1 MNDQPVAANDSSTQ
15 PPESREEK
23 RVRLKREREQ
33 KKALAD
39 ERKRAKIAQQ
49 AQKKADERNARIKAG
64 EDATAIEEEE
74 RVRKLSA
81 EGIEQ
86 KRRYSAILLQA
97 QLPLQGVSSKNPE
110 WDDFKEPQLFSPEP
124 NRSSNVRSSH
134 CSQGMFRVTV
144 ASVTCCSDCLG
155 QRVTRVFDAF
165 ACVGAL
171 ASGGQG
177 AEEAQE
183 ERGRSRC
190 EGGVE
195 PGLVARDH
203 QGAQQDQGG
212 ARPEVSGGRVLGSER
227 LEAVLGQHRDRCGV
241 PHRREGEAPF
251 SQVTACLERDPGVLE
266 AKPLG
271 SG

>member
-1 MNDQPVAANDSSTQ
+1 LAVDVSRCPSHEKDIDVKGSDGNRQMKASDQPERRDDQSVMNDQPVAANDGTQ

-81 EGIEQ
+81 EGLEQ

-110 WDDFKEPQLFSPEP
+110 WDDFKEPQLVFLLSPIDHPTSEAHTA
-124 NRSSNVRSSH
+124 RKV
-134 CSQGMFRVTV
+134 CS
-144 ASVTCCSDCLG
+144 
-155 QRVTRVFDAF
+155 
-165 ACVGAL
+165 
-171 ASGGQG
+171 
-177 AEEAQE
+177 E
-183 ERGRSRC
+183 
-190 EGGVE
+190 
-195 PGLVARDH
+195 
-203 QGAQQDQGG
+203 
-212 ARPEVSGGRVLGSER
+212 
-227 LEAVLGQHRDRCGV
+227 
-241 PHRREGEAPF
+241 
-251 SQVTACLERDPGVLE
+251 
-266 AKPLG
+266 
-271 SG
+271 